1 MLRVFLVDD
10 HEMVR
15 RGIAG
20 LLDSDPGIEI
30 VGEAATAAQAR
41 SRILAIKPDVAILDV
56 RLPDGSGVDVCREIR
71 AADPTIRC
79 LMLTSYDDDA
89 AIYAAVIAGAA
100 GYLMKDVLG
109 SNLLDAVRDV
119 GAGRTLLD
127 PTLTKRV
134 LARMRGTEHGD
145 ARLDGLSPRER
156 QILALISEG
165 LTNREIGARLSL
177 AEKTIKNYV
186 SMLLSKLGLHRRTQA
201 AVFHATFDHRGRAE

>member
-20 LLDSDPGIEI
+20 LLEADPDIEI

-41 SRILAIKPDVAILDV
+41 ARILAIKPDVAILDV
-56 RLPDGSGVDVCREIR
+56 RLPDGSGVDVCREVR
-71 AADPTIRC
+71 AADPGIRC

-109 SNLLDAVRDV
+109 NSLIEAVRNV

-134 LARMRGTEHGD
+134 LARMKGTERGD
-145 ARLDGLSPRER
+145 PRLDALSPRER
-156 QILALISEG
+156 QILALIGEG

-186 SMLLSKLGLHRRTQA
+186 SALLSKLGLQRRTQA
-201 AVFHATFDHRGRAE
+201 AVLHATIDPGTH

>member
-1 MLRVFLVDD
+1 VLRVFLVDD

-20 LLDSDPGIEI
+20 LLATDPSIEI

-41 SRILAIKPDVAILDV
+41 ARILVTKPDVAILDV
-56 RLPDGSGVDVCREIR
+56 RLPDGSGVDVCRDVR
-71 AADPTIRC
+71 AAEPGIRC

-109 SNLLDAVRDV
+109 SNLVQAVRDV
-119 GAGRTLLD
+119 GAGRSLLD

-134 LARMRGTEHGD
+134 LARMTGVEKGD
-145 ARLDGLSPRER
+145 ARLDSLSPRER
-156 QILALISEG
+156 QILALIGEG
-165 LTNREIGARLSL
+165 LTNRQIGERLSL
-177 AEKTIKNYV
+177 AEKTVKNYV
-186 SMLLSKLGLHRRTQA
+186 STMLSKLGLHRRTQA
-201 AVFHATFDHRGRAE
+201 AILHVTTEPGARA

>member
-20 LLDSDPGIEI
+20 LLESDPEIEI

-41 SRILAIKPDVAILDV
+41 ARILVTRPDVAILDV
-56 RLPDGSGVDVCREIR
+56 RLPDGSGVDVCRDVR
-71 AADPTIRC
+71 AVDSSIRC

-109 SNLLDAVRDV
+109 SNLVEAVRDV
-119 GAGRTLLD
+119 GAGRSLLD

-134 LARMRGTEHGD
+134 VARMRGTERGD
-145 ARLDGLSPRER
+145 PRLDSLSPRER
-156 QILALISEG
+156 QILALVSEG
-165 LTNREIGARLSL
+165 LTNREIGVRLSL

-186 SMLLSKLGLHRRTQA
+186 SVLLSKLGLHRRTQA
-201 AVFHATFDHRGRAE
+201 AVLHATMEPGTGA

>member
-20 LLDSDPGIEI
+20 LLSSDPGIEV

-41 SRILAIKPDVAILDV
+41 ARILVTKPDVAILDV
-56 RLPDGSGVDVCREIR
+56 RLPDGSGVDVCRDVR
-71 AADPTIRC
+71 AVEPGIRC

-109 SNLLDAVRDV
+109 SNLVQAVRDV
-119 GAGRTLLD
+119 GAGRSLLD

-134 LARMRGTEHGD
+134 LARMAGIERGD
-145 ARLDGLSPRER
+145 ARLDSLSPRER
-156 QILALISEG
+156 QILALIGEG
-165 LTNREIGARLSL
+165 LTNREIGDRLSL
-177 AEKTIKNYV
+177 AEKTVKNYV
-186 SMLLSKLGLHRRTQA
+186 STMLSKLGLHRRTQA
-201 AVFHATFDHRGRAE
+201 AILHVTTEPGARA